1 MGGLP
6 AYLHRPRPSPRRRAK
21 PPPMRSQAGR
31 PAQLAQLAP
40 ASVGATKQP
49 VAPKLP
55 TAQEQR
61 SRRPMRSY
69 AGNPPNPPNPPQPQL
84 VLPSSRSHPSSPPPK
99 NTEVAVR
106 CGVTLETRPTRP
118 TRPSL
123 SWCYQAAGRTKSR
136 DLPLVSLPLDSL
148 PLDSMS
154 LVSLPL
160 DSMSLDA
167 LPLDSLAFGWCGS
180 KSYLWRDAGWF
191 FYARRDY
198 GGVHPPF

>member
-1 MGGLP
+1 MHSNMHMCARLFSAFGFYVFGF
-6 AYLHRPRPSPRRRAK
+6 
-21 PPPMRSQAGR
+21 
-31 PAQLAQLAP
+31 
-40 ASVGATKQP
+40 
-49 VAPKLP
+49 
-55 TAQEQR
+55 
-61 SRRPMRSY
+61 
-69 AGNPPNPPNPPQPQL
+69 
-84 VLPSSRSHPSSPPPK
+84 
-99 NTEVAVR
+99 
-106 CGVTLETRPTRP
+106 
-118 TRPSL
+118 L
-123 SWCYQAAGRTKSR
+123 S
-136 DLPLVSLPLDSL
+136 LPLDSLPLDSL